1 MTRRLL
7 VFSLLWFGLGAVPA
21 FAQITGWVTPHVGRL
36 AGGETTTAGPVYGVS
51 VDAFEVRGWL
61 GAELD
66 VSRAMSFDDEGLDDT
81 RLTTVTVSAIATPH
95 RARLQPYV
103 QGGVGLLR
111 AEGCV
116 AGCAARFA
124 DTVAAATLG
133 GGLQY
138 RFADWVAVRGDVR
151 YVRAIGDH
159 DGLPRRDDS
168 AFDFY
173 RISVGVTFIWAQM

>member
-36 AGGETTTAGPVYGVS
+36 AGGDTTTAGPVY
-51 VDAFEVRGWL
+51 A
-61 GAELD
+61 A
-66 VSRAMSFDDEGLDDT
+66 
-81 RLTTVTVSAIATPH
+81 PH